1 MLVASALCVGFNSC
15 GKDDDDVVK
24 PNTEETK
31 DPEKSDDN
39 EDDKGGKDDPKE
51 EEDNSVV
58 KFFPM
63 FTETSQ
69 PSHFKLKEEEMI
81 SLCTW
86 SKVGSQNVQVKVS
99 DCTVDFGDSSM
110 KKTSDADSQI
120 VTYTGK
126 YLIVQVMDGIGDATV
141 FSIRG
146 VKPSDKEIPLT
157 INYTYKG
164 VSYTKQFYVEVVIN
178 EDGIAAVDDKIGDI
192 AHVGNGENGLTVFKN
207 ANATGLGQLVFDV
220 YRGSYI
226 SVNLYAVVGEGDNQE
241 LKKVPMTDVSFD
253 KCPPVLAAVADPYT
267 IKIAGVQL
275 TDGKSVPLTINYK
288 YNNKRYRTELPI
300 TVLQDPT
307 ENGANGKVAFFYE
320 NSQKMLGNV
329 IEMNEFEILY
339 FEVLEKSG
347 AKWTYHK
354 TLSTFKC
361 GILESGLSAE
371 FGGEKNKY
379 YYASDDNLNISVMN
393 KDLDGYRG
401 TTGYILSRKSTN
413 GAFKTVYVSYL
424 VDGKSTTTYFKIKVV
439 KK

>member
-86 SKVGSQNVQVKVS
+86 SKVGSRNVEVKVS

-146 VKPSDKEIPLT
+146 VKHSDKEIPLT

-164 VSYTKQFYVEVVIN
+164 VSYTKQFYVEVEVN
-178 EDGIAAVDDKIGDI
+178 ENGTDAADDRIGDVTN
-192 AHVGNGENGLTVFKN
+192 VGNGQNGLTVFMN
-207 ANATGLGQLVFDV
+207 ASATGLGQLLFDV
-220 YRGSYI
+220 YRGSSI
-226 SVNLYAVVGEGDNQE
+226 SVNLYAWVGEGDKKD
-241 LKKVPMTDVSFD
+241 LKKVAMSGVTFD
-253 KCPPVLAAVADPYT
+253 ACPYVIASVVDSYT
-267 IKIAGVQL
+267 INITGVQL
-275 TDGKSVPLTINYK
+275 TDGKSVPLTITYRYDGKVYK
-288 YNNKRYRTELPI
+288 TELPI
-300 TVLQDPT
+300 TVSQDPT
-307 ENGANGKVAFFYE
+307 ENGANGKVAFFISNT
-320 NSQKMLGNV
+320 NSMVPNTIQ
-329 IEMNEFEILY
+329 MNENEVLY
-339 FEVLEKSG
+339 FEAFEKSG

-361 GILESGLSAE
+361 GILESGVSAE

-379 YYASDDNLNISVMN
+379 YHASDENLNISVSN
-393 KDLDGYRG
+393 KDLDGYKG
-401 TTGYILSRKSTN
+401 TTGYILARKSTD
-413 GAFKTVYVSYL
+413 GAFKTVYISYL
-424 VDGKSTTTYFKIKVV
+424 VDGKSTSTYFKIRVV